1 LMGEELDDK
10 SNHSEFM
17 LLSFLCIILKN

>member
-1 LMGEELDDK
+1 MYSK

-17 LLSFLCIILKN
+17 SHV